1 MQRLEHGDAESLLRH
16 IACKAQSGRTRTYY
30 GYLDAVCRVAFRYG
44 DVAALPLI
52 VSCKTLQITDG
63 YGWLVHLEVYAL
75 ALALLF
81 LRTNSTA
88 DGWQG

>member
-1 MQRLEHGDAESLLRH
+1 MQSLEHGDAESLLRH

-44 DVAALPLI
+44 DIAALTLV
-52 VSCKTLQITDG
+52 VSCKTLQIADG

-75 ALALLF
+75 ALALLL